1 MIKTIILSA
10 SWRISYIIDGTL
22 CRALIRKDALGSFSF
37 DVIKRILG
45 VLNED
50 GASMKK
56 TNLGSKSGVNYNV
69 CLRYILMLS
78 SLGWVDV
85 NSEVSITEMGKGVYA
100 KLLDVS
106 EVIVDSA
113 GDDVWQGNLRSK
125 SVIYSGSSYMAL
137 SIKADSYS
145 TITNDPKAN
154 SFAEQTEDRQ

>member
-1 MIKTIILSA
+1 MSA

-50 GASMKK
+50 GATMKK

-85 NSEVSITEMGKGVYA
+85 NSKVGARMGKGVYA

-113 GDDVWQGNLRSK
+113 GDDFWAR
-125 SVIYSGSSYMAL
+125 Y
-137 SIKADSYS
+137 
-145 TITNDPKAN
+145 
-154 SFAEQTEDRQ
+154 